1 MNKLLLILS
10 QRRYLVTALVALVAY
25 ALLYLA
31 AAQLLVWQG
40 SAESSA
46 SAVNISA
53 DWQALLFR
61 KRAPFLYEPIGVVVL
76 GQRLRLYLA
85 VPNIAIALF
94 LGVLVGLNAAVSY
107 HSFRALA
114 FRGARGI
121 ASLLGTIPAL
131 VGGAACCVPALILV
145 IGLQMS
151 ATLIAV
157 WPLFVPASAA
167 LLIAALW
174 WSLARDA
181 GQTTCD

>member
-1 MNKLLLILS
+1 MSRLLSILS
-10 QRRYLVTALVALVAY
+10 QRRYLYTALAALVAY
-25 ALLYLA
+25 AVLYLA
-31 AAQLLVWQG
+31 AAQLLVWQRD
-40 SAESSA
+40 AETAAAISLSS
-46 SAVNISA
+46 
-53 DWQALLFR
+53 DWRALLFR
-61 KRAPFLYEPIGVVVL
+61 ERAPFLYEPIGIVAL
-76 GQRLRLYLA
+76 GRHLRLYLA

-94 LGVLVGLNAAVSY
+94 LGALVGLNAAVSY

-114 FRGARGI
+114 FQGPRGFV
-121 ASLLGTIPAL
+121 SLLGTIPAL
-131 VGGAACCVPALILV
+131 ISGAACCVPTLILV

-181 GQTTCD
+181 RHRVCD

>member
-1 MNKLLLILS
+1 MSKLLLILS
-10 QRRYLVTALVALVAY
+10 QRRYLVTALVVMVAY
-25 ALLYLA
+25 AFLYLV
-31 AAQLLVWQG
+31 AAQLLVWQR

-46 SAVNISA
+46 VAVNISA
-53 DWQALLFR
+53 DWHGLLFR
-61 KRAPFLYEPIGVVVL
+61 KRAPFLYEPIGTLVL
-76 GQRLRLYLA
+76 GQRLRLFLA
-85 VPNIAIALF
+85 IPNLAIALF

-107 HSFRALA
+107 HRFRVLT

-131 VGGAACCVPALILV
+131 VGGAACCVPALVLV

-157 WPLFVPASAA
+157 WPLFVPASAV

-174 WSLARDA
+174 WSLMRDA
-181 GQTTCD
+181 RQTSCS